1 MHRPIPRI
9 AIESRAAKKNPAR
22 LRSVLTALVT
32 FSLVAAACGSDDDAT
47 DDTVADTAEPV
58 ATDGTD
64 DGVATTDAGEAAADE
79 EDQVLRL
86 AFSADMDPPDPDT
99 NYQLQG
105 NQVTTSLYEGLL
117 DYAPDSSSEI
127 IGLLAESWEVS
138 DDQLTYSFTLR
149 EGLTFSDGSPLD
161 SEALLAGFERRS
173 AEVVGSPSGYMLL
186 PVAGYETPDP
196 TTFIINLA
204 YPESA
209 FLTYLASP
217 FSPKAINPAVLAEHP
232 EDAAVEFLLT
242 NSAGS
247 GPYVIEEFT
256 LGQQYVLAKNDNY
269 WGAEPFFD
277 EVEIRIIPDVST
289 QLLQLEGGDLDIV
302 TGLPPAT
309 IGTFEDN
316 DDFQIVTFPV
326 LQKAWVHVNSF
337 RAPSDDL
344 AVREALRAA
353 IDKDTMT
360 DQIWGEYATTST
372 QMYPVENLPEGLG
385 SDVWEFD
392 PTLAGNLGDVE
403 TIELAYSASRAAD
416 QQVVETIQVQLEAA
430 GFSVELVPT
439 QDADLFAWIDDPGSA
454 PHLYYEVSYPDS
466 SHPDTWARLFWYNDI
481 ASGFGGFLNYLVAG
495 SAESDALLDA
505 GLAGTDPDAV
515 SEAFGA
521 SADLIFDQVGYITIA
536 DPLDVFV
543 ARSDLTGW
551 AHWLPTPLT
560 VQLKSLTTT

>member
-1 MHRPIPRI
+1 M
-9 AIESRAAKKNPAR
+9 R
-22 LRSVLTALVT
+22 LRHLLALLLTFALIAT
-32 FSLVAAACGSDDDAT
+32 ACGGDDDDAA
-47 DDTVADTAEPV
+47 ADPEP
-58 ATDGTD
+58 AAD
-64 DGVATTDAGEAAADE
+64 DGGGDGDGADDSEAAPE
-79 EDQVLRL
+79 PEGEQVLRL
-86 AFSADMDPPDPDT
+86 AFTADMDPPDPDT

-105 NQVTTSLYEGLL
+105 NQVTTALYEGLL

-127 IGLLAESWEVS
+127 VGLLAESWEVS
-138 DDQLTYSFTLR
+138 DDQLTYTFTLR
-149 EGLTFSDGSPLD
+149 DGLTFSDGTPLD

-196 TTFIINLA
+196 TTFIINLS

-232 EDAAVEFLLT
+232 DDAAVEFLRT

-256 LGQQYVLAKNDNY
+256 LGQQYVLAKNENY
-269 WGAEPFFD
+269 WGDEPYFD
-277 EVEIRIIPDVST
+277 QVEIRIIPDVST
-289 QLLQLEGGDLDIV
+289 QLLQLEGGDLDMV
-302 TGLPPAT
+302 TGLPAAT
-309 IGTFEDN
+309 ISTFEDN
-316 DDFQIVTFPV
+316 DDYQIVTFPV
-326 LQKAWVHVNSF
+326 LQKAWIHVNTF
-337 RAPSDDL
+337 RAPTDDP
-344 AVREALRAA
+344 AFREAMRAA
-353 IDKDTMT
+353 IDKEAVTS
-360 DQIWGEYATTST
+360 QVWGEYATPST

-392 PTLAGNLGDVE
+392 PALAGAFSDAE
-403 TIELAYSASRAAD
+403 TLQLAYSASRPAD
-416 QQVVETIQVQLEAA
+416 QQAVETIQVQLESA
-430 GFSVELVPT
+430 GLTVELVPT
-439 QDADLFAWIDDPGSA
+439 QDADLFAWIDDPASG

-495 SAESDALLDA
+495 SPESDALLDG
-505 GLAGTDPDAV
+505 GLAGTDPAAV
-515 SEAFGA
+515 DEAYGA
-521 SADLIFDQVGYITIA
+521 SGDLIFDQVSYITIA

-543 ARSDLTGW
+543 ARADLTGW

-560 VQLKSLTTT
+560 VQLKSLAVG

>member
-1 MHRPIPRI
+1 M
-9 AIESRAAKKNPAR
+9 
-22 LRSVLTALVT
+22 LT
-32 FSLVAAACGSDDDAT
+32 FSLVAAACGSEEGATDNSASSGENANADGDDAT
-47 DDTVADTAEPV
+47 DAE
-58 ATDGTD
+58 
-64 DGVATTDAGEAAADE
+64 ATTESDDE
-79 EDQVLRL
+79 QVLRL
-86 AFSADMDPPDPDT
+86 AFAADMGPPDPDT

-105 NQVTTSLYEGLL
+105 NQVTTALYEGLL

-138 DDQLTYSFTLR
+138 EDQLTYTFTLR

-173 AEVVGSPSGYMLL
+173 AEEVGSPSGYMLL
-186 PVAGYETPDP
+186 PVEGYETPDP
-196 TTFIINLA
+196 TTFVIQLA

-217 FSPKAINPAVLAEHP
+217 FSPKAINPAVLAEYP
-232 EDAAVEFLLT
+232 DDAAIEFLLT

-247 GPYVIEEFT
+247 GPYVIDEFT
-256 LGQQYVLAKNDNY
+256 LGQQYVLAKNENY
-269 WGAEPFFD
+269 WGSEPFFD

-289 QLLQLEGGDLDIV
+289 QLLQLEGGDLDMV

-309 IGTFEDN
+309 IAAFEN
-316 DDFQIVTFPV
+316 NGDFQIVTFPV
-326 LQKAWVHVNSF
+326 LQKAWVHVNLF
-337 RAPSDDL
+337 RSPTDDL

-353 IDKDTMT
+353 IDKDTLT

-372 QMYPVENLPEGLG
+372 QMYPVENLPAGLG

-392 PTLAGNLGDVE
+392 PTLAGAFTDLE
-403 TIELAYSASRAAD
+403 PIELAYSANRSAD
-416 QQVVETIQVQLEAA
+416 QQVVETLQVQLESA

-439 QDADLFAWIDDPGSA
+439 QDADVFAWIENPASA

-466 SHPDTWARLFWYNDI
+466 SHPDTWSRLFWYNDI

-495 SAESDALLDA
+495 SPESDALLDA

-515 SEAFGA
+515 SEAYGA
-521 SADLIFDQVGYITIA
+521 SGDLIFDQVGYITIA

-543 ARSDLTGW
+543 ARADLTGW

-560 VQLKSLTTT
+560 VQLKTLAAE